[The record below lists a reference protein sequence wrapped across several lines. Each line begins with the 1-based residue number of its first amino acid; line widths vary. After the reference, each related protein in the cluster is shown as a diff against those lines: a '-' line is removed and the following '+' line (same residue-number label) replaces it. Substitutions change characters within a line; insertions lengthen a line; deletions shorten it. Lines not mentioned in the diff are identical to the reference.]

1 MTFRPLYDRLVVQ
14 RREVTEE
21 AHSGIIIPDTAKDK
35 PHEGEVIAVGPGKRR
50 KDGQYQ
56 PIFAKITGSRDLQ
69 GARRKGKSI
78 CQQNNYAF
86 MKPLETICSGV

>member
-56 PIFAKITGSRDLQ
+56 PMSVAVGDFVLFGTYAGAEITLGRDNLLVL
-69 GARRKGKSI
+69 RESDV
-78 CQQNNYAF
+78 
-86 MKPLETICSGV
+86 LGVFDR